1 MSLPKKYRPAWKG
14 MGWWRWLSII
24 LIAYSLILIVPYV
37 LFGGGSHAIVGTTVE
52 VELAG
57 CRVRLGADIKD
68 NSVRVTAKI
77 DPACSLTIEP
87 PTVEL
92 LDSAGS
98 IVTSSTLRGNPN
110 MLSTRLRFDEGQP
123 VPVSLT
129 LKTSNLDGGIFRQLW
144 HLTDL
149 KQ

>member
-1 MSLPKKYRPAWKG
+1 MSMPKKYRPAWKG

-24 LIAYSLILIVPYV
+24 LVAYSLALIVPYIM
-37 LFGGGSHAIVGTTVE
+37 FAGGSHTITGTAFE
-52 VELAG
+52 VELAD
-57 CRVRLGADIKD
+57 CPVQFGANIKD
-68 NSVRVTAKI
+68 KTIRVTAKI
-77 DPACSLTIEP
+77 DPACSLDIEP

-98 IVTSSTLRGNPN
+98 IVTSSKLRGNPN
-110 MLSTRLRFDEGQP
+110 MLSARLRFDKEKSS
-123 VPVSLT
+123 PVSLV
-129 LKTSNLDGGIFRQLW
+129 LKTSNLAGGIFQQHW